1 MKFLIDNALSPTLV
15 EILRLNGHDAVHVRD
30 YSMQDSSDELIFAR
44 AMTENRVIV
53 SADTDF
59 GTLLALRDQTKPSL
73 ILFRRGADHR
83 PSRQGTMLI
92 ANLPA
97 IESALDEG
105 AVVVFERSRIR
116 VRTLPI
122 SNFEKATL

>member
-44 AMTENRVIV
+44 ATTENRVIV